1 MGRSAAGERAF
12 PFTIRVVGESWSGCA
27 YELRKALNRCAYPHA
42 FWLADS
48 SHGRAVVKSVG
59 ENARLPLMVLPD
71 GRVLQNP
78 TNAEI
83 ALASGGPVAPERED
97 YDLVIVGAGPA
108 GLSAAVYGASEGFN
122 TLVVDDGGIGGQAHR
137 AR

>member
-1 MGRSAAGERAF
+1 M
-12 PFTIRVVGESWSGCA
+12 
-27 YELRKALNRCAYPHA
+27 NRCAYPHA

-71 GRVLQNP
+71 DRVLQNP